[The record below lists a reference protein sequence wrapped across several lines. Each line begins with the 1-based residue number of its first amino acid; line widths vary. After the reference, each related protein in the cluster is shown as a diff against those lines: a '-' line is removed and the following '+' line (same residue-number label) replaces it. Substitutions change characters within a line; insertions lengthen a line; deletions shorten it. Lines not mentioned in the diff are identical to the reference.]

1 MRELNECKAEVFR
14 RSENRIRERRKMRNC
29 VLAWCVPFVLCISV
43 CSVMIWAAMMP
54 GDKSNETIGESI
66 DESYVCS
73 YTEVVIQNANSTYG
87 DFQRVTDK
95 AEVTRLFEAIYS
107 LYDGDCLV
115 SDANEEFK
123 SGSES
128 IKNENEN
135 TSYII
140 SFITEDGSETVYTL
154 NNNYLLDANKGVEII
169 LDDAQLSELKV
180 VFGISD
186 PEERSAE

>member
-1 MRELNECKAEVFR
+1 M
-14 RSENRIRERRKMRNC
+14 
-29 VLAWCVPFVLCISV
+29 
-43 CSVMIWAAMMP
+43 
-54 GDKSNETIGESI
+54 
-66 DESYVCS
+66 
-73 YTEVVIQNANSTYG
+73 
-87 DFQRVTDK
+87 
-95 AEVTRLFEAIYS
+95 FEAIYS

-154 NNNYLLDANKGVEII
+154 NNNYLLDSNKGVEII
-169 LDDAQLSELKV
+169 LDNAQLSELKV